1 MEKNCKDK
9 CKDMINSNGGFTLVE
24 MIVVLVILAILA
36 AVLVPALLGY
46 IDEAKNKD
54 KVITAK
60 ALMTAVQ
67 SEMTK
72 CYAKYKND
80 GSFNASNFIGETVKK
95 LSGSDDDPDL
105 SATKFTQ
112 RVFDK
117 AGITET
123 PYLILFYTKK
133 YVTDN
138 NIQNTVLSG
147 DVSELRDAFTVIS
160 VVYWEKKEDKPIFF
174 NFDTETWEEG
184 SLYTAGIICRGK
196 YKSKICTGANKG
208 YDANMVLSGHKYDKT
223 YVRIYVLYNNTKK
236 TKISDIND
244 LIEKSVG
251 YKAP

>member
-1 MEKNCKDK
+1 MDNVYKDK
-9 CKDMINSNGGFTLVE
+9 CFGFNNSNKGFTLVE

-36 AVLVPALLGY
+36 AVLVPVLLGY

-54 KVITAK
+54 KVVTAK

-67 SEMTK
+67 AEMTK
-72 CYAKYKND
+72 CYAKYKGD
-80 GSFNASNFIGETVKK
+80 GTFNASNFIGETVSKM
-95 LSGSDDDPDL
+95 SGSDDDPNL
-105 SATKFTQ
+105 TGTKFTQ

-123 PYLILFYTKK
+123 PYLVLFYTKK

-147 DVSELRDAFTVIS
+147 NISELRDAFTVMS

-174 NFDTETWEEG
+174 NFDTDTWDEG
-184 SLYTAGIICRGK
+184 NLYTAGIICRGK
-196 YKSKICTGANKG
+196 YKSKICIGVNNG

-223 YVRIYVLYNNTKK
+223 YVRIYVLWNK
-236 TKISDIND
+236 TGKSNIADINN
-244 LIEKSVG
+244 LIEDSVG
-251 YKAP
+251 YQAP